1 MSVIILLVR
10 KTILSIFLIIVSCY
24 AFGQFELRGIVIDA
38 RTKEPMPYV
47 NYSVSSS
54 MGGTTD
60 DSGRF
65 SFMVNAKTDS
75 VIFSYLGYKNESL
88 KKRFFKKDSIV
99 VKMHLESFMLEEFT
113 VKAKRNKIPKD
124 TVAIRIFRNVVRHK
138 DENQP
143 KSYDTYSYEEY
154 LKTVASLYN
163 ISSKIV
169 TKKIFKP
176 FLFIL
181 ENQDSSAD
189 GKKFIPLIL
198 KETLTDH
205 YFNKDPKKNQSV
217 LKATKTSGVEQLR
230 FVELL
235 DVIFDDVE
243 IYKNQTQLN
252 GKTFLLPFADGGLT
266 LYNYYLID
274 SVKGADSAWLFNLAF
289 VPKSKSDLLF
299 NGKATI
305 HDSSFAIMKIELGID
320 KRSNVNFINDF
331 YLKQGFENTGKGWFK
346 NEEFRTTDIGI
357 TKRKKAKTVRIA
369 RYMHRKDIVVD
380 VPIADSI
387 LKRENTITMKDHRK
401 KTDSF
406 WVAKRHD
413 TLSMP
418 EAKVY
423 FLIDSLKKT
432 KFYKGISKTGAFL
445 VSGYYKTK
453 TLDYGSLYQ
462 FVSLNS
468 VEKVRFRINI
478 KNNWRLSQW
487 INFKVYG
494 AYGLKDKRFKYGL
507 EFSSRL
513 PDKKNRN
520 HSLGVSF
527 KDDYQ
532 RLSINGLNYDFDYI
546 YTSTLRR
553 GLISDLVYLKDAKL
567 YYTREWRPDISN
579 TFSLNYKIYQS
590 LPGNET
596 FIKTNEWGIK
606 DTIRKFTIF
615 APNINLTA
623 TPGAKF
629 LQTERQKLFLKGNLP
644 RIYFDFSFSF
654 KKLGSDFNYQ
664 KLDLLVEERLPS
676 PIGYTK
682 IQLLGTK
689 VFGQAPYPLLA
700 ILPGGNR
707 NILLDFKRFSNMG
720 EMEYIADQSLI
731 LYIEHHFDGFIFN
744 KIPGWR
750 KLGLRE
756 IFTTKMA
763 VSSYNKKAGEFSD
776 LPAGLTGLNGFYA
789 EMGFGIE
796 NILKLIRVDFS
807 WRLTQLN
814 KPGITKFHW
823 TLSFYPRF

>member
-1 MSVIILLVR
+1 
-10 KTILSIFLIIVSCY
+10 
-24 AFGQFELRGIVIDA
+24 
-38 RTKEPMPYV
+38 
-47 NYSVSSS
+47 

-413 TLSMP
+413 TLSVP

-423 FLIDSLKKT
+423 FLIDSLKRT

-478 KNNWRLSQW
+478 KNNWRLSPW

-507 EFSSRL
+507 EFSSKL

>member
-1 MSVIILLVR
+1 MFVIIHLVR
-10 KTILSIFLIIVSCY
+10 KTILSIFFLILSCY

-54 MGGTTD
+54 LGGTTD

-198 KETLTDH
+198 KETLTDQ

-346 NEEFRTTDIGI
+346 NEEYRTTDIGI

-369 RYMHRKDIVVD
+369 RYMHRKNIVVD

-406 WVAKRHD
+406 WVANRHD
-413 TLSMP
+413 MLTQP

-423 FLIDSLKKT
+423 FLIDSLKRT

-445 VSGYYKTK
+445 FSGYYKTK

-478 KNNWRLSQW
+478 KNNWRLSPW

-494 AYGLKDKRFKYGL
+494 AFGLKDKRFKYGL
-507 EFSSRL
+507 EFSSKL

-520 HSLGVSF
+520 HSIGVSF

-553 GLISDLVYLKDAKL
+553 GLIADLVYLKDAKL

-664 KLDLLVEERLPS
+664 KLDLLIEERLPS

-707 NILLDFKRFSNMG
+707 NVLLDFKRFSNMG
-720 EMEYIADQSLI
+720 EMEYVGDQSLI

-796 NILKLIRVDFS
+796 NILKLVRVDFS

>member
-1 MSVIILLVR
+1 MR
-10 KTILSIFLIIVSCY
+10 KTILSIFFLIVSCY

-38 RTKEPMPYV
+38 KSKEPMPYV
-47 NYSVSSS
+47 NYSVGSS

-113 VKAKRNKIPKD
+113 VKAKRNRIPKD

-138 DENQP
+138 DENKP

-163 ISSKIV
+163 ISSKIT

-176 FLFIL
+176 FRFIL
-181 ENQDSSAD
+181 ENQDSTSD
-189 GKKFIPLIL
+189 GTKFVPLIL

-205 YFNKDPKKNQSV
+205 YFNKDPKKNKNV
-217 LKATKTSGVEQLR
+217 LKATKISGIEQLR
-230 FVELL
+230 FSELL
-235 DVIFDDVE
+235 DVIFDDIE
-243 IYKNQTQLN
+243 IYGNQAQLN
-252 GKTFLLPFADGGLT
+252 GKTFLLPFADGGLA

-274 SVKGADSAWLFNLAF
+274 STKGADSVWLYNLAF

-305 HDSSFAIMKIELGID
+305 RDSSFAIQKIELGID

-331 YLKQGFENTGKGWFK
+331 HLKQGFENTGKGWFK
-346 NEEFRTTDIGI
+346 NEEERSTDVGI

-369 RYMHRKDIVVD
+369 RYLHRKNIIVD
-380 VPIADSI
+380 EPIADSI
-387 LKRENTITMKDHRK
+387 LGQPDAFTMKDHRK

-406 WVAKRHD
+406 WVAQRHD
-413 TLSMP
+413 SLSQP

-423 FLIDSLKKT
+423 FLIDSLKST
-432 KFYKGISKTGAFL
+432 KFYKVISRVGSFF

-462 FVSLNS
+462 FVSLNEL
-468 VEKVRFRINI
+468 EKVRIRVNI
-478 KNNWRLSQW
+478 KNNWRLNKW
-487 INFKVYG
+487 VNFKVYG
-494 AYGLKDKRFKYGL
+494 AYGIKDKRFKYGV
-507 EFSSRL
+507 EFAYFL
-513 PDKKNRN
+513 PDKKSIN
-520 HSLGVSF
+520 HTIGASF

-532 RLSINGLNYDFDYI
+532 RLSVNGTNMDFDYI
-546 YTSTLRR
+546 YTSALRTR
-553 GLISDLVYLKDAKL
+553 AISDLVYLKDAKL
-567 YYTREWRPDISN
+567 YYYREWRPDISTN
-579 TFSLNYKIYQS
+579 LSLNLKMYQT
-590 LPGNET
+590 LPGSVE
-596 FIKTNEWGIK
+596 FVKTSEWGIK
-606 DTIRKFTIF
+606 DTIRTFKIF
-615 APNINLTA
+615 APNINFTA

-644 RIYFDFSFSF
+644 RIYLDFSFSF

-664 KLDLLVEERLPS
+664 KIDLLIEERLPS

-682 IQLLGTK
+682 IQLNASK
-689 VFGQAPYPLLA
+689 IFGMAPYPLLT
-700 ILPGGNR
+700 IHPGGNKAF
-707 NILLDFKRFSNMG
+707 LLDAKRFQNMDDL
-720 EMEYIADQSLI
+720 EYVADQSLT
-731 LYIEHHFDGFIFN
+731 LFIEHHFDGFFFN

-763 VSSYNKKAGEFSD
+763 LSSYNKKAGTFSD
-776 LPAGLTGLNGFYA
+776 LPAGVTGLNGFYA

-796 NILKLIRVDFS
+796 NILKLVRVDFS
-807 WRLTQLN
+807 WRLTQLD
-814 KPGITKFHW
+814 KPGITKFRW